1 MQDGRM
7 SRPKTAE
14 NVGKVSIIPGLNL
27 NNKMNLDLVKT
38 VGI

>member
-27 NNKMNLDLVKT
+27 NNKMNLDLIKT